1 MITTRRTAVS
11 DKEFESKLN
20 TRIETDPNTD
30 TSAFVDIAPVRV
42 NQPEISERFMP
53 AADKEDIMPTIKS
66 SRKKEKKGERFAAE
80 EISEVKSDNE
90 ASKSVTV
97 DSKTKAIMLTYMAVA
112 FVLAM
117 IVLATG
123 IMIGSRSVEV
133 AGLENNVRQAYNR
146 ILGQE
151 DTISYLNDELVV
163 SAKADA
169 LGMTSANGGETIELL
184 QLKDSVTYEERTNG
198 FDAFCDFISKLIGG

>member
-20 TRIETDPNTD
+20 TVIETDPNID
-30 TSAFVDIAPVRV
+30 TSAFVDIAPVRID
-42 NQPEISERFMP
+42 QPEISERFTP
-53 AADKEDIMPTIKS
+53 AADKEDIMPTIKN
-66 SRKKEKKGERFAAE
+66 SRKKRERSVNS
-80 EISEVKSDNE
+80 EIPEVKSDNE
-90 ASKSVTV
+90 TVKSVTV

-169 LGMTSANGGETIELL
+169 LGMTSANGGETMDLL
-184 QLKDSVTYEERTNG
+184 QLKDSVTYDERTNG